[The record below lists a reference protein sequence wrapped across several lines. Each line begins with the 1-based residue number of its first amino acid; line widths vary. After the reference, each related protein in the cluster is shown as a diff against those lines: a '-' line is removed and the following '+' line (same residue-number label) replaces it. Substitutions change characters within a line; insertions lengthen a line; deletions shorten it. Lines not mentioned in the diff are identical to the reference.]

1 MIMSICVYLGALA
14 IGRWLLG
21 VSGCTLIIIKYYE
34 SRILWFKQPVDL
46 GGNWP
51 WALVGSSFRKG
62 SRKIGIASPHC
73 ISLAYINRPPHPPW
87 ENILRLGIMQ
97 NGLNTCQ
104 SLLVIWSRRSFI
116 FSYFPQKKNFGK
128 FCGAS
133 RAKKKTKKNKKSGH
147 LDMVLL
153 QIQISD
159 LSESVW
165 AERRGKRGKEVFL
178 LLFLS
183 DSRIRHLK
191 RFPKKNKK
199 KKSSTP

>member
-14 IGRWLLG
+14 IGPWLLG

-116 FSYFPQKKNFGK
+116 FSYFPQKKK
-128 FCGAS
+128 LWQVLWCIAS
-133 RAKKKTKKNKKSGH
+133 
-147 LDMVLL
+147 
-153 QIQISD
+153 Q
-159 LSESVW
+159 
-165 AERRGKRGKEVFL
+165 
-178 LLFLS
+178 
-183 DSRIRHLK
+183 
-191 RFPKKNKK
+191 KKNKK
-199 KKSSTP
+199 KQKKRSSGHGITPNTDLWFVWKCVSREERETGERGFSSSFSFRFQN